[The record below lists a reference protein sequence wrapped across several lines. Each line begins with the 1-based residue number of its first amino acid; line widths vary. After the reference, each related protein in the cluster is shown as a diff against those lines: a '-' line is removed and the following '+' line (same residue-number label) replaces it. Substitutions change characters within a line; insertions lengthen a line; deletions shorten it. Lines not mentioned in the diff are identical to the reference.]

1 MIYPPP
7 TSYMTPDEI
16 TAWRHGLNL
25 SKREASVLLG
35 CSRNSFYA
43 YETGRRPI
51 PRKLVLAM
59 QAVAAMKAAA

>member
-7 TSYMTPDEI
+7 TYYMTPDEI

-35 CSRNSFYA
+35 CSRNSLMA
-43 YETGRRPI
+43 YESGKRPVPKKI
-51 PRKLVLAM
+51 ALAM
-59 QAVAAMKAAA
+59 QAVSTMKAAA

>member
-7 TSYMTPDEI
+7 ASYMTPDEI

-25 SKREASVLLG
+25 SKREASALLG
-35 CSRNSFYA
+35 CSRNSLFA
-43 YETGRRPI
+43 WESGKRPV
-51 PRKLVLAM
+51 PRKIMLAM

>member
-7 TSYMTPDEI
+7 TYYMTPDEI

-35 CSRNSFYA
+35 CSRNSLMA
-43 YETGRRPI
+43 YESGKRPVPKKI
-51 PRKLVLAM
+51 ALAM
-59 QAVAAMKAAA
+59 QAVSSMKAAA